1 MLCALRKLL
10 LPTIS
15 NIQGNMPNF
24 IKDPLVQKAAQ
35 FAAQKHKGQIRK
47 GRDECPYID
56 HLKSVARVIA
66 EVGGIE
72 DPEILSAAWL
82 HDTLEDTETTPEE
95 LEANFGERVRQLVEE
110 VSDDKSLPKDERKQ
124 LQIRHA
130 PGLSQD
136 AVLIKLGDKI
146 SNIIDVTNT
155 PPTHWTLER
164 RKKYL
169 DWAKAVIDNCPKV
182 NTVLEQ
188 HFAEVLKKG
197 RRRLREA

>member
-1 MLCALRKLL
+1 
-10 LPTIS
+10 
-15 NIQGNMPNF
+15 MPNSME
-24 IKDPLVQKAAQ
+24 DPLVLKAAE

-56 HLKSVARVIA
+56 HLRSVAQVIA

-72 DPEILSAAWL
+72 DPEILAAAWL

-95 LEANFGERVRQLVEE
+95 LEANFGKRVRQLVEE
-110 VSDDKSLPKDERKQ
+110 VTDDKSLPKDERKQ
-124 LQIRHA
+124 MQIQHA
-130 PGLSQD
+130 PTLSPN

-155 PPTHWTLER
+155 PPIHWNLER

-169 DWAKAVIDNCPKV
+169 DWAETVIDNCPKV
-182 NTVLEQ
+182 NNALEQ

-197 RRRLREA
+197 RKMLQ

>member
-24 IKDPLVQKAAQ
+24 IKDPLAQKAAQ

-124 LQIRHA
+124 LQIQHA
-130 PGLSQD
+130 PKLSLD

-164 RKKYL
+164 RKYYL
-169 DWAKAVIDNCPKV
+169 DWAEAVINNCPKV
-182 NTVLEQ
+182 NTALEQ

>member
-10 LPTIS
+10 LPNIS

-24 IKDPLVQKAAQ
+24 IEDPLVQKAAQ

-66 EVGGIE
+66 GVGGIE
-72 DPEILSAAWL
+72 DPEILASAWL

-95 LEANFGERVRQLVEE
+95 LEANFGKRVRQLVEE
-110 VSDDKSLPKDERKQ
+110 VTDDKSLPKDERKQ
-124 LQIRHA
+124 MQIQHA
-130 PGLSQD
+130 PTLSPD

-155 PPTHWTLER
+155 PPIHWTLER
-164 RKKYL
+164 RKYYL
-169 DWAKAVIDNCPKV
+169 DWAEAVINNCPKV
-182 NTVLEQ
+182 NTALEQ

-197 RRRLREA
+197 RRTLREA

>member
-1 MLCALRKLL
+1 MH
-10 LPTIS
+10 
-15 NIQGNMPNF
+15 NF
-24 IKDPLVQKAAQ
+24 IEDPLVQKAAQ

-56 HLKSVARVIA
+56 HLKSVAGVIA

-72 DPEILSAAWL
+72 DPEILAAAWL

-95 LEANFGERVRQLVEE
+95 LEAIFGKRVRQLVEE

-124 LQIRHA
+124 LQIQHA
-130 PGLSQD
+130 PTLSPD

-164 RKKYL
+164 RKWYL
-169 DWAKAVIDNCPKV
+169 DWAEAVIDKCPKV
-182 NTVLEQ
+182 NIALEQ
-188 HFAEVLKKG
+188 HFTEVLKKG
-197 RRRLREA
+197 RKLLR

>member
-10 LPTIS
+10 LPTIN

-24 IKDPLVQKAAQ
+24 IEDPLVQKAAQ

-72 DPEILSAAWL
+72 DPEILAAAWL

-95 LEANFGERVRQLVEE
+95 LEANFGKRVRQMVEE
-110 VSDDKSLPKDERKQ
+110 VTDDKSLPKDERKQ
-124 LQIRHA
+124 MQIQHA
-130 PGLSQD
+130 PTLSPD

-155 PPTHWTLER
+155 PPIHWTLER
-164 RKKYL
+164 RKYYL

-182 NTVLEQ
+182 NTALEQ

-197 RRRLREA
+197 RRLLR

>member
-24 IKDPLVQKAAQ
+24 IEDPLVQKAAQ

-72 DPEILSAAWL
+72 DPEILAAAWL

-95 LEANFGERVRQLVEE
+95 LEANFGKRVRQLVEE

-124 LQIRHA
+124 LQIQHA
-130 PGLSQD
+130 PKLSID

-164 RKKYL
+164 RKYYL
-169 DWAKAVIDNCPKV
+169 DWAEAVINNCPKV
-182 NTVLEQ
+182 NTALEQ

-197 RRRLREA
+197 RRTLREA

>member
-1 MLCALRKLL
+1 
-10 LPTIS
+10 
-15 NIQGNMPNF
+15 MPNF
-24 IKDPLVQKAAQ
+24 IEDPLVQKAAQ

-66 EVGGIE
+66 EVGDIE
-72 DPEILSAAWL
+72 DPEILAAAWL

-95 LEANFGERVRQLVEE
+95 LEANFDKRVRQLVEE

-124 LQIRHA
+124 MQIQHA
-130 PGLSQD
+130 PTLSQD

-155 PPTHWTLER
+155 PPINWNLER

-169 DWAKAVIDNCPKV
+169 DWAEMVIDNCPKV
-182 NTVLEQ
+182 NTALEQ

-197 RRRLREA
+197 RRTLREA

>member
-1 MLCALRKLL
+1 
-10 LPTIS
+10 
-15 NIQGNMPNF
+15 MPNF
-24 IKDPLVQKAAQ
+24 IEDPLVQKAAR

-56 HLKSVARVIA
+56 HLKSVAQVIA

-72 DPEILSAAWL
+72 DPEILAAAWL

-124 LQIRHA
+124 QQIQHA
-130 PGLSQD
+130 PTLSPD
-136 AVLIKLGDKI
+136 PVLIKLGDKI
-146 SNIIDVTNT
+146 SNIIDVTHT
-155 PPTHWTLER
+155 PPTHWTPER
-164 RKKYL
+164 RKYYL
-169 DWAKAVIDNCPKV
+169 DWAEEVIDNCPKV
-182 NTVLEQ
+182 NTALEQ

-197 RRRLREA
+197 RILLR

>member
-1 MLCALRKLL
+1 
-10 LPTIS
+10 
-15 NIQGNMPNF
+15 MPNF
-24 IKDPLVQKAAQ
+24 IEDPLVQKAAQ

-47 GRDECPYID
+47 GRDKCPYID

-72 DPEILSAAWL
+72 DPEILAAAWL

-95 LEANFGERVRQLVEE
+95 LEANFGKRVRQSVEE
-110 VSDDKSLPKDERKQ
+110 VSDDKSLPKDERKR
-124 LQIRHA
+124 LQIQHA
-130 PGLSQD
+130 PKLSPH

-155 PPTHWTLER
+155 PPIHWNLER

-169 DWAKAVIDNCPKV
+169 DWAEAVIDNCPKV
-182 NTVLEQ
+182 NNALEQ
-188 HFAEVLKKG
+188 HFAEVIAKS
-197 RRRLREA
+197 RRSLGET